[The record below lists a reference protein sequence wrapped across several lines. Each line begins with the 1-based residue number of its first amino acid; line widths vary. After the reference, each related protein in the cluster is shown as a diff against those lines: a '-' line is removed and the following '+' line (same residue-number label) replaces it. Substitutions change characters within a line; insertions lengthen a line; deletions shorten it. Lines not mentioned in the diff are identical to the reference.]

1 MKKIKIQNK
10 FISDGEPI
18 FIIAEA
24 GVNHNGKLSL
34 AKKLVDV
41 AKDAGCDAVKFQT
54 FKTEGVMTKYAQ
66 KADYQKKI
74 TGGEETQY
82 EMAKKLELKYK
93 DFIELKKYCDEKEIM
108 FLSAPHSED
117 AIDFLENLVPA
128 YKFGSGDLT
137 NIPALE
143 YAAKKGK
150 PMIIGTGMG
159 TMDEIKEALNA
170 IYNQGNKDVVL
181 LHCTT
186 NYPCPL
192 KEVNLRAMQK
202 MQKELDCLVGYSD
215 HTEGIIVPIMA
226 VAMGA
231 CVIEKHFTL
240 DKNLSGPDHKA
251 SLEPDEL
258 KEMVN
263 AIRDAENAMG
273 NKIKEPT
280 KAEKEIM
287 EVVRK
292 SIVANADIEM
302 GSTITGDMLA
312 IKRPG
317 IGLKPKYF
325 KEIIGKK
332 AKVDIKRD
340 DLIKF
345 EYLSEYE

>member
-202 MQKELDCLVGYSD
+202 MQKELDCLVGL
-215 HTEGIIVPIMA
+215 IVMHGPQ
-226 VAMGA
+226 VQPHHPEQQG
-231 CVIEKHFTL
+231 CTNNEQEQPVIGRFFTQRIL
-240 DKNLSGPDHKA
+240 FIAD
-251 SLEPDEL
+251 
-258 KEMVN
+258 
-263 AIRDAENAMG
+263 
-273 NKIKEPT
+273 
-280 KAEKEIM
+280 
-287 EVVRK
+287 
-292 SIVANADIEM
+292 NADTVVCSDIYNLIFH
-302 GSTITGDMLA
+302 SDITHIITG
-312 IKRPG
+312 
-317 IGLKPKYF
+317 
-325 KEIIGKK
+325 
-332 AKVDIKRD
+332 
-340 DLIKF
+340 
-345 EYLSEYE
+345 